1 LLGVSLRRGRAG
13 SYRGLVHSTWA
24 RRNRHRQQYRSF
36 LKGDLDTFAA
46 QAFLN
51 FSGVE
56 WRNGRASVQSDVDRA
71 ERLRLSREATAKAK
85 AERDKKGDAAARA
98 AVKLLAKGGI
108 LRLPHTGAKRPL
120 WRLRVASS
128 CPPSAQ
134 ILVLA
139 GCFDRSI
146 RVLTGLIAS

>member
-1 LLGVSLRRGRAG
+1 VPYRLRVLRLIETNGCASAGSWLLGVSLRRGRAG

-56 WRNGRASVQSDVDRA
+56 WRNGRALSSRVRRA

-85 AERDKKGDAAARA
+85 AERDARPM
-98 AVKLLAKGGI
+98 L
-108 LRLPHTGAKRPL
+108 
-120 WRLRVASS
+120 LRVLRSS
-128 CPPSAQ
+128 CWRREGSCVYPILAQ
-134 ILVLA
+134 
-139 GCFDRSI
+139 
-146 RVLTGLIAS
+146 